1 MNYLARIISI
11 ISGKGGV
18 GKTTCVLN
26 LATSLATKFNKRVAI
41 VDCNITSS
49 HLGLQLGL
57 YGVPS
62 TLNNVLR
69 QETRVEQA
77 LYNYLPNLQVLPASL
92 NLSDLE
98 KVDIKNLNRL
108 LRKSFDNY
116 DYVFLDAAAGFG
128 KESISA
134 MLAAD
139 EILFVTTPDIPSVTD
154 IVKGKD
160 LAEKLKLK
168 SLGLVLNRVRNKKF
182 ELKQTEIAQ
191 LTGLPILEMIP
202 EDEKVLE
209 SLSLKTPMVSYK
221 PNSRVS
227 QSYFRIASSLTGQF
241 YQPPKMNVF
250 NRVRNI
256 FKK

>member
-1 MNYLARIISI
+1 MARIISV

-26 LATSLATKFNKRVAI
+26 LATSLTTKFNKRVAI

-69 QETRVEQA
+69 KETKIEQA

-92 NLSDLE
+92 NLNDLE
-98 KVDIKNLNRL
+98 KVDIKNLNQL
-108 LRKSFDNY
+108 LGKSFDNY
-116 DYVFLDAAAGFG
+116 DYVLLDVAAGFG
-128 KESISA
+128 KEAISA
-134 MLAAD
+134 MLASD
-139 EILFVTTPDIPSVTD
+139 EVLFVTTPDIPSVTD

-168 SLGLVLNRVRNKKF
+168 SLGIVLNRVRNKKF
-182 ELKQTEIAQ
+182 ELKQSEIAH
-191 LTGLPILEMIP
+191 LTGLPILETIP

-209 SLSLKTPMVSYK
+209 SLSLKTPMVSYR
-221 PNSRVS
+221 PNSKVS
-227 QSYFRIASSLTGQF
+227 QSYIRIASSLTGQF
-241 YQPPKMNVF
+241 YQQPKMNIF
-250 NRVRNI
+250 NRVKSI
-256 FKK
+256 FNR

>member
-1 MNYLARIISI
+1 LARIISV

-26 LATSLATKFNKRVAI
+26 LATSLVTKFNKRVAI

-57 YGVPS
+57 YGVSS

-69 QETRVEQA
+69 RETKVEQA

-92 NLSDLE
+92 NLRDLE
-98 KVDIKNLNRL
+98 KVNIKDLNRL

-116 DYVFLDAAAGFG
+116 DYVFLDTAAGFG
-128 KESISA
+128 KEAVSS
-134 MLAAD
+134 MLASD
-139 EILFVTTPDIPSVTD
+139 EVLFITTPDIPSVTD

-168 SLGLVLNRVRNKKF
+168 SLGLILNRVRNKKF

-191 LTGLPILEMIP
+191 LTGLPILETIP

-209 SLSLKTPMVSYK
+209 SLSLKTPIVRYK

-241 YQPPKMNVF
+241 YQQPKVNIF
-250 NRVRNI
+250 SRIRNI
-256 FKK
+256 FKR

>member
-1 MNYLARIISI
+1 MARIISV

-26 LATSLATKFNKRVAI
+26 LATSLATKFNKKVAI

-49 HLGLQLGL
+49 HLGLQIGL

-69 QETRVEQA
+69 HETKVEQA

-92 NLSDLE
+92 NLNDLE
-98 KVDIKNLNRL
+98 KVDIKDLNRL

-128 KESISA
+128 REAISS
-134 MLAAD
+134 MLASD
-139 EILFVTTPDIPSVTD
+139 EVLFITTPDIPSVTD

-168 SLGLVLNRVRNKKF
+168 SLGLILNKVRNKKF

-191 LTGLPILEMIP
+191 LTGLPILETIP

-227 QSYFRIASSLTGQF
+227 QSYFRIASSLAGQF
-241 YQPPKMNVF
+241 YQQPRTNIFSK
-250 NRVRNI
+250 VRNI
-256 FKK
+256 FSR